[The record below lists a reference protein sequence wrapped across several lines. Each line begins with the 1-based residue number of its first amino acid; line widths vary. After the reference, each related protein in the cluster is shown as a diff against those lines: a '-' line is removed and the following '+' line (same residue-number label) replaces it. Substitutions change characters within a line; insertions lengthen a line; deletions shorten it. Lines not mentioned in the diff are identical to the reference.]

1 MIVGKFAS
9 ADGVYTGSI
18 PAISASSAP
27 VRIAP
32 SKKKGV
38 DYDVLLGEGGIELGV
53 AWKKTSAK
61 GNAYLSVKLD
71 SPVLPEPANCALLN
85 DSTGVSFRNAIFQPR
100 EEFMIVGKFAS
111 TDGVYTGSIPAI
123 SASSAPVRKQDDGSH
138 ALVWKRAAADAK
150 GDEAPPEEAA
160 AA

>member
-1 MIVGKFAS
+1 MIVDKFAS

-18 PAISASSAP
+18 PALSASSLP

-38 DYDVLLGEGGIELGV
+38 DYDVLLGESGIELGV

-71 SPVLPEPANCALLN
+71 SPLLPEPANCALL
-85 DSTGVSFRNAIFQPR
+85 
-100 EEFMIVGKFAS
+100 
-111 TDGVYTGSIPAI
+111 
-123 SASSAPVRKQDDGSH
+123 KQDDGSH
-138 ALVWKRAAADAK
+138 ALVWKRAAA
-150 GDEAPPEEAA
+150 
-160 AA
+160 